1 MEYHA
6 KQHPRTEKSCGVRFP
21 EGESDPMAAS
31 TQSAIASAPSG
42 VATPG
47 SRVFSLDIARGITIA
62 FMIMV
67 NNNGAA
73 AYHPFTHSAWNGW
86 TPTDLV
92 FPTFVFIVGTSIVL
106 AFGKRFERGE
116 NRGAIAATIVR
127 RSAILFALGLVV
139 NGFPHF
145 PLHTLRIYGV
155 LQRIA
160 LCYLVAGLFYLWRRD
175 AASKIAAIV
184 VLLVGY
190 WILMRY
196 VPVPGFGV
204 PTHDIP
210 LLDPDRNWVAWLD
223 RKLLYGRL
231 YEGVRDP
238 EGLLSTFPAIATALL
253 GMLAGIWLR
262 TERTR
267 NQIAAGLVGA
277 AVVLITLG
285 ELWNLSFPINK
296 KLWTSSY
303 VLFAAGC
310 SALLLGLLYWCIDV
324 KGWHKAFKQPWIV
337 FGTNAIFAYMLS
349 ELLSSTF
356 GSVRMPGGQWLG
368 AWVYTPFWHIQPPG
382 VGSLIYSMAFAGVC
396 WLATLPL
403 WWKKIFLRI

>member
-1 MEYHA
+1 
-6 KQHPRTEKSCGVRFP
+6 
-21 EGESDPMAAS
+21 MATI
-31 TQSAIASAPSG
+31 TQTAPA
-42 VATPG
+42 ATATA
-47 SRVFSLDIARGITIA
+47 RVLSLDIARGITIA

-92 FPTFVFIVGTSIVL
+92 FPTFVFIVGASIVL
-106 AFGKRFERGE
+106 SFGKRFERGVSKA
-116 NRGAIAATIVR
+116 RIAISILR
-127 RSAILFALGLVV
+127 RAAILFALGLVV

-160 LCYLVAGLFYLWRRD
+160 LCYLIAALFYLWRRD
-175 AASKIAAIV
+175 VASKVVAIV
-184 VLLVGY
+184 VLLAGY

-204 PTHDIP
+204 PTHQIP

-223 RKLLYGRL
+223 RKLLPGRL

-238 EGLLSTFPAIATALL
+238 EGLLSTFPAIATTLL
-253 GMLAGIWLR
+253 GVLAGLWMR
-262 TERTR
+262 TERSR
-267 NQIAAGLVGA
+267 QQITAGFLAA
-277 AVVLITLG
+277 AVVLIALG

-310 SALLLGLLYWCIDV
+310 SLLLLGFLYWCIDV
-324 KGWHKAFKQPWIV
+324 KQWRRPFNQPWIV

-349 ELLSSTF
+349 ELLASTLW
-356 GSVRMPGGQWLG
+356 SVHVRGREMLWTW
-368 AWVYTPFWHIQPPG
+368 AYTPFRHIQPPG
-382 VGSLIYSMAFAGVC
+382 VGSLLYSIAYTAVC
-396 WLATLPL
+396 WLATWPL
-403 WWKKIFLRI
+403 WRRRIFLKI

>member
-1 MEYHA
+1 
-6 KQHPRTEKSCGVRFP
+6 
-21 EGESDPMAAS
+21 MAAT
-31 TQSAIASAPSG
+31 TQTAPK
-42 VATPG
+42 ATATA
-47 SRVFSLDIARGITIA
+47 RVLSLDIARGITIA

-73 AYHPFTHSAWNGW
+73 AWHPFSHSAWNGW

-92 FPTFVFIVGTSIVL
+92 FPTFLFIVGASIVL
-106 AFGKRFERGE
+106 SFAKRLERGDS
-116 NRGAIAATIVR
+116 RTSIAISIFR
-127 RSAILFALGLVV
+127 RAAILFALGLVV
-139 NGFPHF
+139 NGYPHF

-175 AASKIAAIV
+175 AASKVVAIV

-204 PTHDIP
+204 PTHQIP
-210 LLDPDRNWVAWLD
+210 LLDYDRNWVAWLD
-223 RKLLYGRL
+223 RKLLPGRL

-238 EGLLSTFPAIATALL
+238 EGLLSTFPAIATTLL
-253 GMLAGIWLR
+253 GMLAGLWMR
-262 TERTR
+262 TERSR
-267 NQIAAGLVGA
+267 QQITAGFLAA
-277 AVVLITLG
+277 AVVLIALG
-285 ELWNLSFPINK
+285 EFWNLTFPINK

-310 SALLLGLLYWCIDV
+310 SLLLLGFLYWCIDV
-324 KGWHKAFKQPWIV
+324 KQWRRPFTQPWIV

-349 ELLSSTF
+349 ELLASTLWN
-356 GSVRMPGGQWLG
+356 VHVHAPEMLG
-368 AWVYTPFWHIQPPG
+368 TWIYTPFRHIQPPG
-382 VGSLIYSMAFAGVC
+382 AGSLLYSIAFTAVW
-396 WLATLPL
+396 WLATGPL
-403 WWKKIFLRI
+403 WHRRIFLKI

>member
-1 MEYHA
+1 
-6 KQHPRTEKSCGVRFP
+6 
-21 EGESDPMAAS
+21 MATI
-31 TQSAIASAPSG
+31 TQTAPA
-42 VATPG
+42 ATATA
-47 SRVFSLDIARGITIA
+47 RVLSLDIARGITIA

-73 AYHPFTHSAWNGW
+73 AYHPFNHSAWNGW

-92 FPTFVFIVGTSIVL
+92 FPTFVFLVGASIVL
-106 AFGKRFERGE
+106 SFGKRFEQRTSKA
-116 NRGAIAATIVR
+116 RIAASIFR
-127 RSAILFALGLVV
+127 RAAILFALGLVV

-175 AASKIAAIV
+175 AASKIVAIV

-204 PTHDIP
+204 PTHQIP

-223 RKLLYGRL
+223 RRLLPGRL

-253 GMLAGIWLR
+253 GLLAGLWMR
-262 TERTR
+262 SERTR
-267 NQIAAGLVGA
+267 QQITAGFLAAA
-277 AVVLITLG
+277 AALIALG

-310 SALLLGLLYWCIDV
+310 SLLLLGFLYFCIDV
-324 KGWHKAFKQPWIV
+324 KQWRRPFTQPWIV

-349 ELLSSTF
+349 ELLASTLWNVHVH
-356 GSVRMPGGQWLG
+356 GRETLWT
-368 AWVYTPFWHIQPPG
+368 WTYTPFRDIQPPG
-382 VGSLIYSMAFAGVC
+382 VGSLIYSIAFTAVC
-396 WLATLPL
+396 WLPTWLL
-403 WWKKIFLRI
+403 WRRRIFLKI

>member
-1 MEYHA
+1 MAATTYA
-6 KQHPRTEKSCGVRFP
+6 APAAIRTE
-21 EGESDPMAAS
+21 
-31 TQSAIASAPSG
+31 
-42 VATPG
+42 
-47 SRVFSLDIARGITIA
+47 RVLSLDIARGITMA

-73 AYHPFTHSAWNGW
+73 PYHPFQHSAWNGW

-92 FPTFVFIVGTSIVL
+92 FPCFLFVVGASIVL
-106 AFGKRFERGE
+106 SFDKRLERGVSK
-116 NRGAIAATIVR
+116 ASMVVSILR
-127 RSAILFALGLVV
+127 RTVILFALGLVV

-145 PLHTLRIYGV
+145 PWATLRIYGV

-160 LCYLVAGLFYLWRRD
+160 LCYLCAALFYLWRRD
-175 AASKIAAIV
+175 AVSKVVAIV

-196 VPVPGFGV
+196 VPVPGAGV
-204 PTHDIP
+204 PTKNIP
-210 LLDPDRNWVAWLD
+210 LLDPNQNWVAWLD
-223 RKLLYGRL
+223 RRLLPGRL

-238 EGLLSTFPAIATALL
+238 EGLLSTLPAIATTLL
-253 GMLAGIWLR
+253 GVLAGLWLR

-267 NQIAAGLVGA
+267 GRICAGFLAAG
-277 AVVLITLG
+277 VVLIGLG

-310 SALLLGLLYWCIDV
+310 SLLLLGVLYWLIDV
-324 KGWHKAFKQPWIV
+324 KGWRKPLRQPWIV

-349 ELLSSTF
+349 ELLASTLW
-356 GSVRMPGGQWLG
+356 SVHLHGNEMLWTWIYQPC
-368 AWVYTPFWHIQPPG
+368 FSHIHPPG
-382 VGSLIYSMAFAGVC
+382 VGSLLYSIAFTAVC
-396 WLATLPL
+396 WLVTYVLY
-403 WWKKIFLRI
+403 WRRIFLKI